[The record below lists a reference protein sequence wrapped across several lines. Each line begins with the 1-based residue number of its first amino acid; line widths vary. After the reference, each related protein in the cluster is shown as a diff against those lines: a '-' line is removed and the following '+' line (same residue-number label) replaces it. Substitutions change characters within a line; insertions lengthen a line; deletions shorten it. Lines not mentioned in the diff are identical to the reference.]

1 MTDWEETNC
10 GPNMI
15 INVSGSEKALE
26 AWNWAEEHNLQ
37 FKLMAEGHIMPL
49 DMYDRAKDMIT
60 PPYNRG
66 TFIDG
71 IRADHDL
78 DFMFLNDEDLT
89 AFKLR
94 WL

>member
-1 MTDWEETNC
+1 MKEWEEIKC
-10 GPNMI
+10 DPNMI
-15 INVSGSEKALE
+15 VNVSGSRKALE

-37 FKLMAEGHIMPL
+37 FKLVAEGYIMPL
-49 DMYDRAKDMIT
+49 DMYNRAKDMIT

-66 TFIDG
+66 GLLDG
-71 IRADHDL
+71 IANDHDL
-78 DFMFLNDEDLT
+78 DFIFLNNEDLV